1 MAITHSFHIPFV
13 DRYACIANTK
23 KETKIRIGIFIRT
36 AQDLSVC
43 FVRVTLSR
51 KEGILRF

>member
-36 AQDLSVC
+36 AQDLSGC

-51 KEGILRF
+51 KEGIL